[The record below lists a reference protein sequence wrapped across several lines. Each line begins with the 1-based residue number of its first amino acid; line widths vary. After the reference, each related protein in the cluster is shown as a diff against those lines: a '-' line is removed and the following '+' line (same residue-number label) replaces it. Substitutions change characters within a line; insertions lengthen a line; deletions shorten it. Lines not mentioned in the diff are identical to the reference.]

1 MCIRDRYKGS
11 GAKAIFYRQLLEYKK
26 NKTFI
31 FGIFTLISLALGVGI
46 AIFAYLNHLSA
57 SPYRFFIVPGVMA
70 YMVFIFTSYATKWSK
85 ELENPY
91 TYLIPDSTIRKVWYA
106 TLIEHVRSLVD
117 GCLITIP
124 AAVVLRLTPVQAVL
138 TVLIYVCLQ
147 ATKLYFN
154 VLSEALLGNILG
166 NFGKQMMRLL
176 GEGIVIMIAV
186 LACVAG
192 TLLVNVEF
200 GFFALILSSV
210 ILTGLVAWGGSI
222 AFSKMESLQ

>member
-1 MCIRDRYKGS
+1 M
-11 GAKAIFYRQLLEYKK
+11 
-26 NKTFI
+26 
-31 FGIFTLISLALGVGI
+31 
-46 AIFAYLNHLSA
+46 
-57 SPYRFFIVPGVMA
+57 
-70 YMVFIFTSYATKWSK
+70 
-85 ELENPY
+85 
-91 TYLIPDSTIRKVWYA
+91 
-106 TLIEHVRSLVD
+106 
-117 GCLITIP
+117 
-124 AAVVLRLTPVQAVL
+124 
-138 TVLIYVCLQ
+138 LIYVCLQ